1 MATSLLDLPA
11 LVGLGATGLSVGAFL
26 LTGPRRILAI
36 STMGSLTWIVHFGLL
51 GAWAGAATA
60 FGSTIRNGAGAWL
73 DRKAMIWFT
82 WVAAI
87 AVIFV
92 GLLVDPRG
100 YVILMAAPIR
110 AFANHLRD
118 YEIPF
123 RLVAGL
129 SGVPY
134 VIYAFTIGS
143 YVVLLSS
150 VITTSVVL
158 GAPALKHMKARRAL
172 VQHIP
177 E

>member
-1 MATSLLDLPA
+1 MASALLDLPA

-26 LTGPRRILAI
+26 LKGPRRILAL
-36 STMGSLTWIVHFGLL
+36 STMGSLTWILHFSLL

-60 FGSTIRNGAGAWL
+60 FGSSIRNGAGAWL
-73 DRKAMIWFT
+73 DRRAMVWFT

-87 AVIFV
+87 TVIAV

-100 YVILMAAPIR
+100 YVILLAAPIR
-110 AFANHLRD
+110 AIANHLRD

-123 RLVAGL
+123 RLVSGL

-150 VITTSVVL
+150 VLTTSVVI
-158 GAPALKHMKARRAL
+158 GAPAWKHIRERRA
-172 VQHIP
+172 VVRSI